1 MPRRIDYCDNGFNY
15 QGESVD
21 SVRELFAALETTE
34 QDLSNTQDRVDDLE
48 QLCKRLY
55 EALKQ
60 VATGEC
66 DYPATV
72 LANAKWEL
80 ELAGVD

>member
-1 MPRRIDYCDNGFNY
+1 MGFNY

-34 QDLSNTQDRVDDLE
+34 EDLIDALDRVEELE
-48 QLCKRLY
+48 QLCKRTY
-55 EALKQ
+55 EALKL